1 MATDKVR
8 IVGPKGQ
15 VKEVTE
21 VAAMNLCKHGWYRE
35 GENKP
40 AKAAT
45 PASPRNNRTQ
55 NLRIGETTAL
65 TQEEMDKLGNEGSNV
80 NNQTE

>member
-35 GENKP
+35 GE
-40 AKAAT
+40 KAAT
-45 PASPRNNRTQ
+45 PARSRNNRTQ
-55 NLRIGETTAL
+55 NSRIGETTAL